1 MRQLY
6 SRFGMV
12 GALQSHDPVGHVLI
26 GREELLPRNESGS
39 GTEASIVTVAT
50 LSHDLFE
57 APCQNQNNLECPQ
70 LTDTI
75 NGSDNEVSHSVSQE
89 NAAPQSIELSR
100 TISVPLTD
108 DDLSNDAAV
117 PPSTVPP
124 HNVLPDP
131 DRPQGYLPMEHT
143 TDPRIGNFAISRH
156 YQLLDVIGEGTYSI
170 VW

>member
-1 MRQLY
+1 
-6 SRFGMV
+6 MV
-12 GALQSHDPVGHVLI
+12 GALQCYDPVGLVLI
-26 GREELLPRNESGS
+26 GREELLPKNESGS

-50 LSHDLFE
+50 LSHDSFE

-75 NGSDNEVSHSVSQE
+75 HGSNNEISHSVSQE

-100 TISVPLTD
+100 SISVPLTD

-131 DRPQGYLPMEHT
+131 DRPQGYPISSPQSVSGVNTRVWFYMEPTNGRPGAPCHV
-143 TDPRIGNFAISRH
+143 RSSMFCGC
-156 YQLLDVIGEGTYSI
+156 
-170 VW
+170 